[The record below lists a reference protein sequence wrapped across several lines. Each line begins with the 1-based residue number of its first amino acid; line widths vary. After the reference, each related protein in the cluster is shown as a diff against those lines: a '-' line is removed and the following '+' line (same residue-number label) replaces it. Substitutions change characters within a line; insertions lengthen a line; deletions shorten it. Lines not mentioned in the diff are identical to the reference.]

1 MLSND
6 KSPLVSGKEGM
17 MVHLEAYEKMP
28 QEVDRSPLVNFTL
41 RNRSETGVWVGRRSR
56 RFVGKCCYCCSVA

>member
-28 QEVDRSPLVNFTL
+28 QEVDRSPLVNFTFGDAEPSIVNE
-41 RNRSETGVWVGRRSR
+41 RGS
-56 RFVGKCCYCCSVA
+56 K